1 MLKNLN
7 QAYIDSKIK
16 KAVQKFGLSGTKSSA
31 DSTLRLPPGQ
41 YLTTSF
47 PILDLGV
54 RPPLA
59 LTDFTLK
66 ISGKVSK
73 PITVTAQE
81 LLSLPAIEIKKDFHC
96 VTKWSKYDVSWR
108 GVSFEDI
115 LKLANPLDSAAYV
128 IAYGRDEYSTNIS
141 IGDLLWP
148 GAILA
153 YELEGEEIPLVHG
166 GPVRLVVPHLYGWK
180 SAKFLNEL
188 KFIDTDTPGFWEVR
202 GYHNRGDPWKEERY
216 A

>member
-1 MLKNLN
+1 MRILPNN
-7 QAYIDSKIK
+7 AYIDSKIK
-16 KAVQKFGLSGTKSSA
+16 KAAQKFGLSGTTRSVDTTS
-31 DSTLRLPPGQ
+31 RLPPGQ

-66 ISGKVSK
+66 ISGKVNK
-73 PITVTAQE
+73 PITITSQE
-81 LLSLPAIEIKKDFHC
+81 LLSLPATEIKKDFHC

-115 LKLANPLDSAAYV
+115 LKLANPLHSAMYV

-153 YELEGEEIPLVHG
+153 YELEGEDIPLVHG

-188 KFIDTDTPGFWEVR
+188 KFIDNDTPGFWEVR

-216 A
+216 S